1 MKVKMKNNKGNRM
14 DKNSGED
21 SRSKFEGKP
30 IGHIFD
36 LYLCGEILPPE
47 NYIDHFETIR
57 NAGDT
62 DVIRLHINSAGGD
75 LSTAIQF
82 NRVIQESQANVLA
95 SAEGY
100 CMSAATMIFLAA
112 HLYEISDHCF
122 FMFHNYSGGT
132 FGKGGEM
139 YDHIVSERK
148 WSDKLVNKVYHDFL
162 TQEEIKSI
170 LDNKDIWMDGDEV
183 KLRLEKK
190 IEKMN
195 TEAEKEKEEEKTE
208 DASEKKEKK
217 PAARKKVTK
226 KGP

>member
-1 MKVKMKNNKGNRM
+1 MTTTRLMNKMLM
-14 DKNSGED
+14 ESGKD
-21 SRSKFEGKP
+21 RIEGKP

-57 NAGDT
+57 NAGEN

-82 NRVIQESQANVLA
+82 NRVIQESQAQICA

-112 HLYEISDHCF
+112 NMFEISDHCF

-148 WSDKLVNKVYHDFL
+148 WSDKLVNKVYADFL
-162 TQEEIKSI
+162 TTAEIKSI
-170 LDNKDIWMDGDEV
+170 LDNKDIWMDGEEV
-183 KLRLEKK
+183 KVRLEKK
-190 IEKMN
+190 IEKLN
-195 TEAEKEKEEEKTE
+195 AETEKAEAEEEKK
-208 DASEKKEKK
+208 DASIPEENKRVS
-217 PAARKKVTK
+217 RKKS
-226 KGP
+226 

>member
-1 MKVKMKNNKGNRM
+1 MTRMMNKMMNDAGK
-14 DKNSGED
+14 D
-21 SRSKFEGKP
+21 KFEGKP
-30 IGHIFD
+30 IGHVFD

-47 NYIDHFETIR
+47 NYIDQFEIIR
-57 NAGDT
+57 NAGEN

-82 NRVIQESQANVLA
+82 NRVIQESQAQICA

-112 HLYEISDHCF
+112 NMFEISDHCF

-162 TQEEIKSI
+162 TPEEIKSI

-183 KLRLEKK
+183 KKRLEVK

-195 TEAEKEKEEEKTE
+195 AEAEQIEKALMGEAAPESAPKP
-208 DASEKKEKK
+208 AKKRAAKKE
-217 PAARKKVTK
+217 V
-226 KGP
+226 

>member
-1 MKVKMKNNKGNRM
+1 MTGMMNKTIG
-14 DKNSGED
+14 DLGKD
-21 SRSKFEGKP
+21 KFEGKS

-36 LYLCGEILPPE
+36 IYLCGEILPPE
-47 NYIDHFETIR
+47 NYIDQFEIIR
-57 NAGDT
+57 NSGENDI
-62 DVIRLHINSAGGD
+62 IRLHINSAGGD

-82 NRVIQESQANVLA
+82 NRVIQESQAQICA

-112 HLYEISDHCF
+112 NMFEISDHCF

-148 WSDKLVNKVYHDFL
+148 WSDKLINKVYSDFL
-162 TQEEIKSI
+162 TPEEIKSI

-183 KLRLEKK
+183 KIRLEKK

-195 TEAEKEKEEEKTE
+195 ADVEKIEKALM
-208 DASEKKEKK
+208 DQSIPDVIEKK
-217 PAARKKVTK
+217 PSPKKKVAGKTTDV
-226 KGP
+226 

>member
-1 MKVKMKNNKGNRM
+1 MNKLNNKGHRMNR
-14 DKNSGED
+14 NSYED
-21 SRSKFEGKP
+21 ERTKFEGKP

-47 NYIDHFETIR
+47 NYIEHFETIR
-57 NAGDT
+57 NANDS

-82 NRVIQESQANVLA
+82 NRVIQESQAQIVA

-112 HLYEISDHCF
+112 NMFEISDHCF

-183 KLRLEKK
+183 KKRLENK

-195 TEAEKEKEEEKTE
+195 AETEKAEKEAEKQAEKE
-208 DASEKKEKK
+208 SEKQEESGPKK
-217 PAARKKVTK
+217 RTTRKKS
-226 KGP
+226 

>member
-1 MKVKMKNNKGNRM
+1 MTRMMNKLLM
-14 DKNSGED
+14 DGGKD
-21 SRSKFEGKP
+21 KFEGKP

-47 NYIDHFETIR
+47 NYIDHFEIIR
-57 NAGDT
+57 NAGEN

-82 NRVIQESQANVLA
+82 NRVIQESQAQICA

-112 HLYEISDHCF
+112 NMFEISDHCF

-162 TQEEIKSI
+162 TPEEIKAI

-183 KLRLEKK
+183 KKRLEVKIDKMNAEAEK
-190 IEKMN
+190 IEKALMN
-195 TEAEKEKEEEKTE
+195 LEEAAPEATP
-208 DASEKKEKK
+208 K
-217 PAARKKVTK
+217 PARKKVTK
-226 KGP
+226 TKE

>member
-1 MKVKMKNNKGNRM
+1 MTRLSGDDTMAGLKNI
-14 DKNSGED
+14 
-21 SRSKFEGKP
+21 KFEGKP

-47 NYIDHFETIR
+47 NYIDQFEIIR
-57 NAGDT
+57 NAGEN

-82 NRVIQESQANVLA
+82 NRVIQESQAQICA

-112 HLYEISDHCF
+112 DMFEISDHCF
-122 FMFHNYSGGT
+122 FMFHNYSGGS

-148 WSDKLVNKVYHDFL
+148 WSDKLVNKVYSDFL
-162 TQEEIKSI
+162 TPEEIKSI
-170 LDNKDIWMDGDEV
+170 LDNKDIWMDGEEV
-183 KLRLEKK
+183 KIRLEKK
-190 IEKMN
+190 IKKMN
-195 TEAEKEKEEEKTE
+195 ADVEKIEKALM
-208 DASEKKEKK
+208 DQSIPDVIEKK
-217 PAARKKVTK
+217 PSPKKKVAGKTTDV
-226 KGP
+226 

>member
-1 MKVKMKNNKGNRM
+1 MTRMMNKMMNDTGK
-14 DKNSGED
+14 D
-21 SRSKFEGKP
+21 KFEGKP
-30 IGHIFD
+30 IGHVFD

-47 NYIDHFETIR
+47 NYIDHFEIIR
-57 NAGDT
+57 NAGEN

-82 NRVIQESQANVLA
+82 NRVIQESQAQICA

-112 HLYEISDHCF
+112 NMFEISDHCF

-162 TQEEIKSI
+162 TPSEIKSI

-183 KLRLEKK
+183 KKRLEIK
-190 IEKMN
+190 IDKMN
-195 TEAEKEKEEEKTE
+195 SDAEKAEAEEVAKEEAEK
-208 DASEKKEKK
+208 
-217 PAARKKVTK
+217 PARKKVTK
-226 KGP
+226 AKE